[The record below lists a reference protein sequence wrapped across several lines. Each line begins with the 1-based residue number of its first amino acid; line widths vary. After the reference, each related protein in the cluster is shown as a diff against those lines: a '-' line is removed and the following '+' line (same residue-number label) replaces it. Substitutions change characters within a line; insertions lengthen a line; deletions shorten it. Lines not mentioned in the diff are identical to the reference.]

1 MKKILINL
9 LSILLFQKLFKNIFL
24 KFLKKNNFQFF
35 SNRFFNKLFYRILRS
50 KMSSIKGSEEY
61 KSIDTY
67 LYHCDSK
74 EFTEL
79 LKKKY
84 LDNLPNPGKVYDEL
98 NPIKEVDYNINKL
111 DYKNIQFAK
120 VFKCYDYVK
129 KISLSNSSQDI
140 VLGQVGSASGHDI
153 IWCIKNTSI
162 KNYISSDISQ
172 SALEYQSK
180 KIFKDIIEK
189 NKARIE
195 FQKLSCVELAKLFSE
210 KRFENKI
217 KIILGK
223 GSLQYEPPYEILNFF
238 NIISKMK
245 NLYLA
250 ISQPLDTFFLKDVSS
265 EFFLSSYRKS
275 FSFNH
280 NYRLINRLRGI
291 EELDYEE
298 THFDDTTN
306 VNLLSKTR

>member
-1 MKKILINL
+1 MKKILIYL
-9 LSILLFQKLFKNIFL
+9 LSILLFQKLFKNVFL

-35 SNRFFNKLFYRILRS
+35 SNRFFNKLFYRVLRS
-50 KMSSIKGSEEY
+50 KMSSIKDPEKY

-67 LYHCDSK
+67 LYHCDNK
-74 EFTEL
+74 EFSEL

-84 LDNLPNPGKVYDEL
+84 LDANPNPGKIYDEL

-120 VFKCYDYVK
+120 VFKCYNYVK
-129 KISLSNSSQDI
+129 KISLSNSQDI

-153 IWCIKNTSI
+153 IWCIKNTNI
-162 KNYISSDISQ
+162 KNYISSDISS

-180 KIFKDIIEK
+180 NIFKDIIK
-189 NKARIE
+189 NNRTKIE
-195 FQKLSCVELAKLFSE
+195 FQKLSCVELAKLFLK

-217 KIILGK
+217 KIILCK
-223 GSLQYEPPYEILNFF
+223 GSLQYETPCEILKFF
-238 NIISKMK
+238 NIVSKIK

-250 ISQPLDTFFLKDVSS
+250 ISQPADTFFLKNISS
-265 EFFLSSYRKS
+265 EFYLSSYRKF

-280 NYRLINRLRGI
+280 NYRLINRLGGI

-298 THFDDTTN
+298 FHFDCTTN